1 LDLCALFFSETY
13 WQRYFGER
21 PPGLMGAG
29 TGVGVGHYYW
39 GPLFTEPPLQLSRS
53 IAYTWKGNSG
63 YWTYYPE
70 AHTQTNV

>member
-1 LDLCALFFSETY
+1 
-13 WQRYFGER
+13 
-21 PPGLMGAG
+21 MGAG